1 MTTKLIWRNARRSVQ
16 DYLIYIVTM
25 ILCVMLF
32 YAFLS
37 ITSRYYQPDIGT
49 TYDFTFLS
57 GGVRMAVLLVAL
69 LLLFL
74 IYTVNRYMLR
84 RRQKEFAVQLLLG
97 MEQRSV
103 AWLFF
108 AETLLMGALSVG
120 MGIGLGV
127 ICSQWIT
134 AMLYTDYGQA
144 YHFIWTLFP
153 DTVLWTIGYFAIC
166 LCAVGLMNV
175 RMIRKTKIIDMLSAQ
190 RHNDPVLQKSRWI
203 PTICAVYLIFTLWM
217 TITGAEKIYFYCD
230 MRMPFPVQVMFWG
243 NVIAPAAILLWF
255 GLWLFVGRRKGISA
269 LLAGMLGLSALCA
282 ALAACV
288 PGIQRKY
295 SLNLGIGTI
304 NQYLLFMAMDLL
316 FLICGIIY
324 LASDILQGW
333 KQRSPKHHYGGTNL
347 FFLGE
352 MTSKLSTTSKTM
364 TMICITLTA
373 AILMLLAVPVLTG
386 WSQGY
391 LAIRSM
397 YDVQISSRYNNVYE
411 ENDLPGGNYDTI
423 TSFMTEKGIIAQ
435 SDLTFSLYLPRRED
449 FHKRVK
455 LDFPAAAVSL
465 QDYNA
470 LRRMLGHPPITLDDG
485 EFATQWQTIATPEE
499 RAEYLSTHTKLE
511 TDAGVLNLASQPA
524 YTEPMG
530 ETIYNSYTDV
540 LYILPDAVCQQLLPV
555 MRNRY
560 ICTADP
566 ISFRSAQ
573 EMGKLFSNTYPE
585 ENADGP
591 SYTIRMRTL
600 QVNENKA
607 SNFILKTAMVYG
619 AFVLMVICLTVLALQ
634 QLMDAEQYQARF
646 LVLQRLGAEE
656 GEIRKLILRLLGIWF
671 GLPVSIAAVI
681 SMVVGGYFLQSISAE
696 IRAYIGS
703 DVLAAQCTTTVGI
716 LILLLGCYFICTYL
730 LFQRSV
736 EKT

>member
-16 DYLIYIVTM
+16 NYWIYIVTM
-25 ILCVMLF
+25 TLCVMLF

-255 GLWLFVGRRKGISA
+255 GLWLFCSTRKGSSA
-269 LLAGMLGLSALCA
+269 LLAEMLGLSALCA
-282 ALAACV
+282 AFGGLCT
-288 PGIQRKY
+288 GIQRKY
-295 SLNLGIGTI
+295 SLNLGIGTM

-352 MTSKLSTTSKTM
+352 TTSKLSTTSKTM

-386 WSQGY
+386 WSEGY

-435 SDLTFSLYLPRRED
+435 SDLTFSLICPGGRTSINGSNLISRRLRSRCRTTTLCAGCWVIRRSRWTME
-449 FHKRVK
+449 
-455 LDFPAAAVSL
+455 SL
-465 QDYNA
+465 QRSGRP
-470 LRRMLGHPPITLDDG
+470 LPPQKNG
-485 EFATQWQTIATPEE
+485 Q
-499 RAEYLSTHTKLE
+499 EYLCTHTKLE

-573 EMGKLFSNTYPE
+573 EMGKCFPTYTLRRTPM
-585 ENADGP
+585 GHP
-591 SYTIRMRTL
+591 SPIRMRTL

-671 GLPVSIAAVI
+671 GLPVSIASVI
-681 SMVVGGYFLQSISAE
+681 SLVVGGYFLQSISAE

-703 DVLAAQCTTTVGI
+703 DILAAQCTTTVGI